1 MPWLCR
7 PRVVIFLLSGYAWVW
22 AALTQFSLFSVNK
35 CAIVSSGPVF
45 VTTVITCVDF
55 VQRECENMS
64 HPRSNNASSLT
75 DSMLISSTHV
85 YFCSC
90 AVNDQHIIPLWAR
103 HHQNTVLASGR
114 RRSGAFMA
122 MLNVRSKAHFYY
134 MCCFLIIMFHLLFYV
149 LAQPIRRWAA
159 IFMSLNTGQQQK
171 LVCLCVN
178 YRSERKNNYSFGS
191 CNFVNLT

>member
-64 HPRSNNASSLT
+64 HPRSNNASSLWQ
-75 DSMLISSTHV
+75 
-85 YFCSC
+85 YANQF
-90 AVNDQHIIPLWAR
+90 
-103 HHQNTVLASGR
+103 NTCL
-114 RRSGAFMA
+114 F
-122 MLNVRSKAHFYY
+122 LL
-134 MCCFLIIMFHLLFYV
+134 MCCQWSAHYSPVSTSSSEHSIGVWQTAQWCLRGHVKCTVKSTFLLHVLLLNYNVPLAF
-149 LAQPIRRWAA
+149 LCSAQPIRRWAA
-159 IFMSLNTGQQQK
+159 RFMSLNTGQQQK

>member
-1 MPWLCR
+1 MLCHDCAG
-7 PRVVIFLLSGYAWVW
+7 PGVVIFLLSGYAWVW
-22 AALTQFSLFSVNK
+22 AALARFSLFSVNK

-64 HPRSNNASSLT
+64 HPHSNNASSLS

-85 YFCSC
+85 YFCSY

-103 HHQNTVLASGR
+103 HHQNTVSASGR
-114 RRSGAFMA
+114 RRSITFMA

-134 MCCFLIIMFHLLFYV
+134 MLLLNYNVPLTFFMFWLSPSEGELSY
-149 LAQPIRRWAA
+149 
-159 IFMSLNTGQQQK
+159 
-171 LVCLCVN
+171 LCQWTRVSS
-178 YRSERKNNYSFGS
+178 R
-191 CNFVNLT
+191 NLSACV